1 MRSLDPF
8 DKMEKEINELSP
20 MNAAEN
26 GNQNRAA
33 AAQMI
38 HSAPAKNEFNNANK
52 RRSRVASGAMSLGTE
67 SDDDISRAV

>member
-20 MNAAEN
+20 LNAAEN
-26 GNQNRAA
+26 QNQN
-33 AAQMI
+33 AQMI
-38 HSAPAKNEFNNANK
+38 HSAPANNEVNNANK
-52 RRSRVASGAMSLGTE
+52 KQRRSRVASGAMSLGTE

>member
-20 MNAAEN
+20 MNAAESN
-26 GNQNRAA
+26 NQNKAA

-38 HSAPAKNEFNNANK
+38 HSAPAKNEFNNNQK
-52 RRSRVASGAMSLGTE
+52 RSRVASGAMSLGTE